1 MVTETS
7 TAAADGQGERAFAR
21 YLKLAP

>member
-1 MVTETS
+1 VTETS